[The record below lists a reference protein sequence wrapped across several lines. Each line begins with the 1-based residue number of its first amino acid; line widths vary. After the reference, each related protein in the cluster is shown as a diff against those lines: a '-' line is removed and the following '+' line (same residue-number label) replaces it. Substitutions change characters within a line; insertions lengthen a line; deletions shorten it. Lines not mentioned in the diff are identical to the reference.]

1 MNITEDQ
8 QYEIW
13 EYLYESVFTLSKRQ
27 LNLEYRY
34 KLFEK
39 NKSIDFYNLTYTGNV
54 FEDKPK
60 CYAWHCLIVHEFQS
74 FNDIE
79 LIARNGH
86 KKFKDSFD
94 ELVQK
99 TIDMIIPKINNEKFR
114 IVFTILQPYE
124 YTVEF
129 IYDKNNYDKT
139 YLRKSLCERNILFNL
154 LVTDSILIKLYP
166 EFEYD
171 DKFDI

>member
-1 MNITEDQ
+1 
-8 QYEIW
+8 
-13 EYLYESVFTLSKRQ
+13 
-27 LNLEYRY
+27 
-34 KLFEK
+34 
-39 NKSIDFYNLTYTGNV
+39 
-54 FEDKPK
+54 
-60 CYAWHCLIVHEFQS
+60 
-74 FNDIE
+74 
-79 LIARNGH
+79 
-86 KKFKDSFD
+86 
-94 ELVQK
+94 
-99 TIDMIIPKINNEKFR
+99 MIIPKINNEKFR